1 MNKHRFTNVGFGL
14 TCTYLFLISSPL
26 QVGAFPQSWVAQDSA
41 ENSRKGSPPDFSD
54 TGRPGT
60 GTAGDSRD
68 RCPSVETQLTVLMP
82 DSNLGRTTLEQP
94 TLWFYVPYTSA
105 QIPSATFSLQD
116 AAGEDVG
123 DPIEFSL
130 PDESPGFV
138 SVTLPEALS
147 LESTDTPY
155 HWYFELYC
163 DVNGSPV
170 YVDGWVEQVGASPDL
185 QSQLADGEIPTDVAY
200 TNNVI
205 WFDAIAA
212 LAELRTQNPTD
223 TELAER
229 WQTLLTATGVS
240 LGDLP
245 EEQFVGEVTIE

>member
-1 MNKHRFTNVGFGL
+1 MNSHRFVRGVHVLLYLGL
-14 TCTYLFLISSPL
+14 FFCGELSGISL
-26 QVGAFPQSWVAQDSA
+26 FPQGLAA
-41 ENSRKGSPPDFSD
+41 ENTAEDSSKSSPDFSGD
-54 TGRPGT
+54 GKPGN

-68 RCPSVETQLTVLMP
+68 GCPSVEPKLTVLMP

-94 TLWFYVPYTSA
+94 TIWFYVPYTST
-105 QIPSATFSLQD
+105 QIALAIFSLQD
-116 AAGEDVG
+116 TSGEDVG

-229 WQTLLTATGVS
+229 WQALLTATGVS
-240 LGDLP
+240 LGYLP